1 MTTALI
7 RSRTM
12 TFEGTAKSASFGFS
26 GRAVKMALAGLAAL
40 ALAACS
46 SDPEQPTV
54 QATTAPAPAAPAGP
68 TPGSQQ
74 DLVVNVGDRVF
85 FDTDQSSLRADARAT
100 LQRQAAW
107 LNQYPN
113 VRVTLEGHADERGT
127 REYNLA
133 LGARRANSAKDYLV
147 SLGVAPSR
155 VQTISFGKERP
166 VALCSDESCWAQNR
180 RAVSVVTQGAGS

>member
-12 TFEGTAKSASFGFS
+12 TFEGTAKGASFGFS

-166 VALCSDESCWAQNR
+166 VALCSDERCWAENR

>member
-12 TFEGTAKSASFGFS
+12 TFERTAKGASFGFS

-180 RAVSVVTQGAGS
+180 RAVTVVTQGAGS

>member
-1 MTTALI
+1 MT
-7 RSRTM
+7 
-12 TFEGTAKSASFGFS
+12 SFGTGTFS
-26 GRAVKMALAGLAAL
+26 GTGGRALKMALAGFAAL
-40 ALAACS
+40 LLAACS
-46 SDPEQPTV
+46 SDPEQPVV
-54 QATTAPAPAAPAGP
+54 QTTTQPTAAPSGP
-68 TPGSQQ
+68 TPGTQQ

-107 LNQYPN
+107 MNQYPD
-113 VRVTLEGHADERGT
+113 VRVNLEGHADERGT

-155 VQTISFGKERP
+155 IQTISFGKERP

-180 RAVSVVTQGAGS
+180 RAVTIVTQGAGS